1 MSISPGRRAQGAER
15 QLVKWSNGQIVEI
28 VQVVKVVQVVQVVQ
42 VVEIVEDVESV
53 NIAYNSQG
61 QYSRITDNG

>member
-28 VQVVKVVQVVQVVQ
+28 VQVVKVVQVVQVV
-42 VVEIVEDVESV
+42 EIVEDVESV

>member
-1 MSISPGRRAQGAER
+1 MTISPGRRAQGAER

-28 VQVVKVVQVVQVVQ
+28 VQVVKVVQVVQVV
-42 VVEIVEDVESV
+42 EIVEDVESV